1 MWKRKAEKEEK
12 IFLRN
17 IKAMRS
23 LEIKYYESSWNKSR
37 GWSLEKLIERLI
49 RKLKKEI
56 KGGFK
61 GWYKG
66 RNGKFKRRRK
76 KREEE
81 KKELLERMEFLGKS
95 CVERYRGIERRIGL
109 EKNEE
114 NGGNERWK
122 RTL

>member
-23 LEIKYYESSWNKSR
+23 LETRDYESSWNKSR

-56 KGGFK
+56 RGGFDDIK
-61 GWYKG
+61 EEME
-66 RNGKFKRRRK
+66 NL
-76 KREEE
+76 REEE
-81 KKELLERMEFLGKS
+81 RKERKK
-95 CVERYRGIERRIGL
+95 
-109 EKNEE
+109 
-114 NGGNERWK
+114 K
-122 RTL
+122 RSY

>member
-23 LEIKYYESSWNKSR
+23 LETRYYESSWNKSR

-56 KGGFK
+56 RGGFDDIK
-61 GWYKG
+61 EEME
-66 RNGKFKRRRK
+66 NL
-76 KREEE
+76 REEE
-81 KKELLERMEFLGKS
+81 RKERKK
-95 CVERYRGIERRIGL
+95 
-109 EKNEE
+109 
-114 NGGNERWK
+114 K
-122 RTL
+122 RSY